1 MAADAKE
8 VKAMFASV
16 QTNKLGTL
24 SLSQLETVAT
34 QHNLK
39 VLDLKDHKIT
49 AIPKEVLG
57 AFAHVTVLD
66 LRKNA
71 LEELLPEISQMISL
85 EDLLLDQNR
94 LRDLPEQVCSL
105 PNLKSLSVS
114 QNLLKRLPKALASM
128 KGLKNLNV
136 GDNFIE
142 EIPVELGQCK
152 ELQTLYL
159 HHNSF
164 TTLPGSMAS
173 MENLQELALE
183 WFRYT
188 TPPLPRVIKGSEWQR
203 IITKLRDLCRDK
215 KDGRV
220 TCIEVLSK
228 FSQKAFDAN
237 AIDSKRRTRLHVA
250 CLEGHVGVALALSET
265 GQRCDTLDCEGYSPL
280 LVAVREEHPDIASA
294 LVRSGVDVNRGGGL
308 FGSPLHVATVN
319 FDPQMVNLL
328 IRGKA
333 FVNQTDADGN
343 CPLHVLMSVFDK
355 GGKRAGIIGKIL
367 LQNKADCNM
376 MNSDKWAPLHLA
388 ARRGQLRGIAFVLS
402 HLDTA
407 DAACQRGSCGHEP
420 EKKQAYISR
429 VRTCPRTFDLNLR
442 GGSHLWTPLH
452 LAGHACH
459 VNVVQVL
466 IEAGSDVFLRN
477 IDGRTARHVS
487 RGNLAISKL
496 LRKAEDEWLWYRIH
510 QGFSDMKE
518 TVKPMGD
525 VHAATEPFADVANSP
540 RELPG
545 KDTHE
550 LLEIFKVDDDE
561 DDPIEEIAKN
571 IEGPARRGSG
581 TSSAPAPQGPPDPAG
596 PPQLRTASRPKMQRI
611 TEKCQDSHFSKEELQ
626 FHQRINFCKP
636 TSEDGLEGDEVFV
649 EALGKLL
656 EKGPKYRLPYLLSK
670 PWVKEVMPYVVEDDA
685 NHHLLLDPEFVCN
698 EDLLRMF
705 VNNLPQDRLGL
716 LGKMRSSDQ
725 DSLLHVM
732 CRGVRSATSSAA
744 DLLLFLLMACPKGTF
759 DLEARDLRGQTCLHL
774 ASQSG
779 DLGLV
784 QVLLDNKAQPNVQ
797 EETTGWTPL
806 HFAVSKAHYSIIL
819 QLLQHGDT
827 DVNQVD
833 KFEWPP
839 ILEAC
844 SRLDARAT
852 SLLVNGKANLSF
864 RNQHQFDV
872 LKAVDTSKKD
882 LAAKRWMSCLVVSN
896 GFRFQ
901 ESTVQLTAEDRDTLQ
916 REHVSFNTRTVPA
929 TRPPFFVPDHLA
941 PRCHSCKVL
950 FSVSVR
956 RYHCRSCG
964 LVLCG
969 NCFKWRGITVVP
981 LDERIA
987 VKASGLNESRLTA
1000 AVEMSLGRGGF
1011 GNGSGAL
1018 SQKVSS
1024 ATTEGTESAVAKSAA
1039 DTETKAGMEKASE
1052 GGSGGLNRERGGQ
1065 VAQNG
1070 SNGNAQMVRLCAPC
1084 SAFFEAGVGETYSM
1098 QRKAQVSTML

>member
-1 MAADAKE
+1 MAQDGKEAKGI
-8 VKAMFASV
+8 FASV
-16 QTNKLGTL
+16 PTAKLGTL
-24 SLSQLETVAT
+24 NLSALETAAS
-34 QHNLK
+34 QHNLQ
-39 VLDLKDHKIT
+39 VLDLKDHKIS
-49 AIPKEVLG
+49 AIPKEVVS
-57 AFAHVTVLD
+57 AFTHVKVLD

-71 LEELLPEISQMISL
+71 LEELLRDISLMHDL

-94 LRDLPEQVCSL
+94 LRELPDEVCLL
-105 PNLKSLSVS
+105 PNLKALSVS
-114 QNLLKRLPKALASM
+114 QNLLKTLPKAVGSM
-128 KGLKNLNV
+128 KSLKSLNL

-142 EIPVELGQCK
+142 EIPMELGQCR

-164 TTLPGSMAS
+164 TILPSSMALL
-173 MENLQELALE
+173 ENLQELALE

-188 TPPLPRVIKGSEWQR
+188 TPPLPRVIKGSEWQQ
-203 IITKLRDLCRDK
+203 IITKLRELCRDK

-220 TCIEVLSK
+220 TCIEVLSE

-250 CLEGHVGVALALSET
+250 CLEGHVGVALALAEMTQSKN
-265 GQRCDTLDCEGYSPL
+265 DSLDCEGYSPL

-294 LVRSGVDVNRGGGL
+294 LVRTGVEVNRGGGL

-319 FDPQMVNLL
+319 FDPQMVMLL

-333 FVNQTDADGN
+333 DVNQTDADGN

-355 GGKRAGIIGKIL
+355 GGKRAATIGKIL
-367 LQNKADCNM
+367 LQHNADCNM

-402 HLDTA
+402 NLDTA
-407 DAACQRGSCGHEP
+407 DAACQKGECNHEAS
-420 EKKQAYISR
+420 KKQLPKIAARI
-429 VRTCPRTFDLNLR
+429 RTCPRAFDLNLR

-487 RGNLAISKL
+487 KGNLAISKL

-525 VHAATEPFADVANSP
+525 VSAAAEPSADVTASP
-540 RELPG
+540 REIS
-545 KDTHE
+545 KVTHE
-550 LLEIFKVDDDE
+550 ILDTFKVDEEE

-571 IEGPARRGSG
+571 IEGPAKRGSG
-581 TSSAPAPQGPPDPAG
+581 STAPATPQGPPDPAR
-596 PPQLRTASRPKMQRI
+596 PQLRTASRPKMQRI
-611 TEKCQDSHFSKEELQ
+611 TEKCQDSYFSKEELQ
-626 FHQRINFCKP
+626 ALQTMNFGKP
-636 TSEDGLEGDEVFV
+636 AQGGKEVFV
-649 EALGKLL
+649 EELSKLL
-656 EKGPKYRLPYLLSK
+656 QTGPKQRLPYLLSK
-670 PWVKEVMPYVVEDDA
+670 QWVKEIIPEVVADEE
-685 NHHLLLDPEFVCN
+685 NHALLLDPDLVCN
-698 EDLLRMF
+698 EDLLRLL
-705 VNNLPQDRLGL
+705 VSNLPLERLSM
-716 LGKMRSSDQ
+716 LGSMRSSDQ
-725 DSLLHVM
+725 DTLLHIL
-732 CRGVRSATSSAA
+732 CRGVRASASSAA
-744 DLLLFLLMACPKGTF
+744 DTLLFLLMACPDNTF

-784 QVLLDNKAQPNVQ
+784 QVLLDNRAQPNVQ

-901 ESTVQLTAEDRDTLQ
+901 ETTVQLTAEDRDTLQ
-916 REHVSFNTRTVPA
+916 REHAFFNSRTIPA

-941 PRCHSCKVL
+941 PRCHNCKVL
-950 FSVSVR
+950 FSGSVR

-981 LDERIA
+981 LDERMAIK
-987 VKASGLNESRLTA
+987 VGPLNESRLTA
-1000 AVEMSLGRGGF
+1000 AVEMSLGRDRGV
-1011 GNGSGAL
+1011 GNASGAP
-1018 SQKVSS
+1018 SQKATSS
-1024 ATTEGTESAVAKSAA
+1024 TVEVGQVDAVAKSA
-1039 DTETKAGMEKASE
+1039 DIETQAGSERFAE
-1052 GGSGGLNRERGGQ
+1052 GGSGLNRERGGHM
-1065 VAQNG
+1065 ASNG
-1070 SNGNAQMVRLCAPC
+1070 LNGNAQMVRLCAQC
-1084 SAFFEAGVGETYSM
+1084 CTFFEAGVGETYSM
-1098 QRKAQVSTML
+1098 QRKSSVSTML